1 MQRSRLEKCRLP
13 SYLLTE
19 RPKFAIITSAGEK
32 MEKIKIAQ
40 TVLVEGKYDKIKL
53 ESIIDAPIVVA
64 GGFSIFNNEEI
75 IALLRR
81 IVEKNGLIILTDSDP
96 AGFFLRN
103 KLKGMLP
110 KSEKIL
116 HLYIPTEKGKE
127 KRKKEYSKA
136 GLLGVEGID
145 ADTLRE
151 IFRKYADTDG
161 SVRKCGEITKVFFY
175 ETGLSGGEGSAQ
187 KRDNLAQSLD
197 LPRGMSANAL
207 LEAINML
214 GLTKEDITSSL

>member
-1 MQRSRLEKCRLP
+1 
-13 SYLLTE
+13 
-19 RPKFAIITSAGEK
+19 

-40 TVLVEGKYDKIKL
+40 TIIVEGKYDKIKL
-53 ESIIDAPIVVA
+53 ENILDANIITT
-64 GGFSIFNNEEI
+64 GGFSIFNNEEKLALIRMIAEKTGI
-75 IALLRR
+75 I
-81 IVEKNGLIILTDSDP
+81 VLTDSDP

-110 KSEKIL
+110 QGARVI

-145 ADTLRE
+145 NEKLRE
-151 IFRKYADTDG
+151 IFGKYAV
-161 SVRKCGEITKVFFY
+161 SEKKSERKDKITKAYLY
-175 ETGLSGGEGSAQ
+175 EIGLSGREGSNEKRDIAAQ
-187 KRDNLAQSLD
+187 KLG
-197 LPRGMSANAL
+197 LPRGMSANAF

-214 GLTKEDITSSL
+214 WVSKEQLNIDL

>member
-1 MQRSRLEKCRLP
+1 MKRSRSEKCRLP

-64 GGFSIFNNEEI
+64 GGFSIFNNEEK

-110 KSEKIL
+110 KSEKII

-161 SVRKCGEITKVFFY
+161 SVRKCGEITKAFFY

-214 GLTKEDITSSL
+214 GLTKEDITRAL